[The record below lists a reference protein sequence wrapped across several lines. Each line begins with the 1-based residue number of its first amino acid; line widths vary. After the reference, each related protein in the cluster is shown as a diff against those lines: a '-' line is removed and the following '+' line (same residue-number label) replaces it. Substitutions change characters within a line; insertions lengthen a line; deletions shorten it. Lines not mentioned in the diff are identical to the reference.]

1 MPPIYVRPEI
11 TLTMRYACLLVLIAV
26 TFGCDSEP
34 RAPALLDTPV
44 FQDRQEGFRFLV
56 PDGWTQNAR
65 ANLPPGQLEGESF
78 LVRYRM
84 KTPEMG
90 ATLQIICFD
99 DSGQTDLAEHYAGPA
114 FRVRRWNAEGQS
126 ESIDVNGKTAERFV
140 HQAVI
145 DGRKMTKETV
155 CFRKGNRV
163 YSFVGLFFA
172 SDDKAREQIRR
183 AVGSAIWE
191 Q

>member
-1 MPPIYVRPEI
+1 MPSIYVRPEFRKAI
-11 TLTMRYACLLVLIAV
+11 LTAGLLLSIAV
-26 TFGCDSEP
+26 TTGCDSGP

-44 FQDRQEGFRFLV
+44 FQDKQEGFRFLV
-56 PDGWTQNAR
+56 PEGWTQNAR

-90 ATLQIICFD
+90 AALQIICFE
-99 DSGQTDLAEHYAGPA
+99 DSGQTDLAEHHAGPS
-114 FRVRRWNAEGQS
+114 FRVRHWNALSPG
-126 ESIDVNGKTAERFV
+126 ESIDVNGKPAERFV

-163 YSFVGLFFA
+163 YSFVGLFFS

-183 AVGSAIWE
+183 AVGSVIWD